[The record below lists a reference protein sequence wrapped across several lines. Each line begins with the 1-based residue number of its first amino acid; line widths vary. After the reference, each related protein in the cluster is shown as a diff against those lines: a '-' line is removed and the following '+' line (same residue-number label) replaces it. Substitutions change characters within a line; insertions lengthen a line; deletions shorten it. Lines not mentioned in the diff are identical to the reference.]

1 MWNYDYRILKVE
13 LDSSDYFDGDTF
25 SATLDD
31 GRRARFDTR
40 IRLGDID
47 TWEVKKPRS
56 VSDPRIITEH
66 KRRGQL
72 AKHAMANW
80 IRKEMSA
87 GNVVWVRSL
96 DINEFDNFGRLLGA
110 VYSRQSDGTN
120 LSLSEYL
127 NEHGHA
133 KYPLTEEDLSV

>member
-1 MWNYDYRILKVE
+1 MWNYDYRILEVE
-13 LDSSDYFDGDTF
+13 LDSEDYYDGDTF

-31 GRRARFDTR
+31 GRRSRFDTR

-47 TWEVKKPRS
+47 TWEVKKPRHI
-56 VSDPRIITEH
+56 SDIRIITEH

-72 AKHAMANW
+72 AKAAMASW
-80 IRKEMSA
+80 IKSEMYA

-110 VYSRQSDGTN
+110 VSSRQPDGSN
-120 LSLSEYL
+120 KSLAEYL
-127 NEHGHA
+127 KANGHA
-133 KYPLTEEDLSV
+133 KYELTEEDLSA